1 MTDEAKFI
9 YDELKAEGYPLLID
23 KRQYAEILNI
33 STSSIDNYIKHGHN
47 LPNFKKLG
55 KAKNAKIVFSLRDVA
70 EFIAAQTVK
79 TA

>member
-23 KRQYAEILNI
+23 KRQYAKILNI
-33 STSSIDNYIKHGHN
+33 STSSIDNYIRDGHSI
-47 LPNFKKLG
+47 PNYKKLG
-55 KAKNAKIVFSLRDVA
+55 KAKNAKIVFSLGDVA
-70 EFIAAQTVK
+70 QYLANQTIK